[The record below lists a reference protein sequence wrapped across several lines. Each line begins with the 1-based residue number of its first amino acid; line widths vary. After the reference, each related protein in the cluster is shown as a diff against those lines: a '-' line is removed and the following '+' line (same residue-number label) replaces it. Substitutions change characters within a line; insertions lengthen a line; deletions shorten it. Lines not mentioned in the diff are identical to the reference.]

1 MILFFKFLRSLLVK
15 LFQILLLLSFLN
27 FYFILCD
34 FSSNVCR
41 NFINIWKL
49 LKFRFLFNWFISVI
63 TVFIALKFYLMI
75 IFNWFSLWIL
85 KWAKLRNTWTESIL
99 SSWNTYK
106 SSWASLFWKW
116 SSLRFYINVFWFS
129 FSLLILENIIYFK
142 RLKTVL
148 FK

>member
-41 NFINIWKL
+41 NFINIRKL
-49 LKFRFLFNWFISVI
+49 LKFRFLINWFISVI

-116 SSLRFYINVFWFS
+116 SSLRFNINVFWFS

-142 RLKTVL
+142 MLT
-148 FK
+148 